1 MDRFIQYTG
10 TGEVSFSLV
19 ATPGDC
25 NTLLSTLI
33 QKYCDIQ
40 TLIWTNKVPQNLS
53 NTTRGFTEYEKYIYG
68 NRENDKNVARIAKLP
83 Y

>member
-19 ATPGDC
+19 ATAGDC

-53 NTTRGFTEYEKYIYG
+53 NTTRGFTEYEKCMETG
-68 NRENDKNVARIAKLP
+68 KMTKKLSQNGEH
-83 Y
+83 